1 MIIIDVYFCIQVTS
15 IVASYGMVTD
25 IVEPLIG
32 NILNDCQK
40 SSLSLKLVSFNL
52 QTKQPV
58 WATGLVR
65 I

>member
-15 IVASYGMVTD
+15 IVASYGMVTN
-25 IVEPLIG
+25 IVG

-40 SSLSLKLVSFNL
+40 SGLSLKFASFNL

-58 WATGLVR
+58 
-65 I
+65 